1 MLLRASGESQ
11 GLAYDL
17 RAISKQGF
25 ASGVEHGDLLIE
37 FADAVMNADGERLDA
52 ARSAVL
58 DQMGSKA
65 LVECAAVA
73 ANFNQM
79 VRIADA
85 TGIPI
90 DSMAIGLTA
99 ATRETLDINHFK
111 SARNTL
117 GDPGLDAG

>member
-1 MLLRASGESQ
+1 MLLRGSGENQ
-11 GLAYDL
+11 GLDYDL
-17 RAISKQGF
+17 RAVSKEGF
-25 ASGVEHGDLLIE
+25 SSGVESGELLIE
-37 FADAVMNADGERLDA
+37 FANAVMSSGSERLDA
-52 ARSAVL
+52 ARAAIL
-58 DQMGSKA
+58 ERMGAKA
-65 LVECAAVA
+65 LVECAAIA

-90 DSMAIGLTA
+90 DSMALGMTA

-117 GDPGLDAG
+117 GG